1 MTEDRQIVA
10 WAVLQGK
17 LPANEL
23 TYAEIKEIDNLIFDA
38 VSVKLSSPL
47 LCTKMHQNVTY
58 DTNRL

>member
-1 MTEDRQIVA
+1 MQMTEERQVVA

-47 LCTKMHQNVTY
+47 LCTKMH
-58 DTNRL
+58 

>member
-1 MTEDRQIVA
+1 MTEERQVVA

-17 LPANEL
+17 LPADEL

-47 LCTKMHQNVTY
+47 FSSKMH
-58 DTNRL
+58 